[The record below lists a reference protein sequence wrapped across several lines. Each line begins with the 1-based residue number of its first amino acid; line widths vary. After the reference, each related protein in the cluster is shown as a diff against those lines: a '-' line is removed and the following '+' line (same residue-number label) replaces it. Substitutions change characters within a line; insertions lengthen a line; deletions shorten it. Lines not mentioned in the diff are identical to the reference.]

1 MRVSAK
7 YEVVKQDF
15 LENLAIEQKK
25 YPLTEREQMF
35 VNVILNLIEKLQEVD
50 SDRYC

>member
-1 MRVSAK
+1 MRVTAK

-15 LENLAIEQKK
+15 LSKITQEEKK
-25 YPLTEREQMF
+25 YPLSDREKMF
-35 VNVILNLIEKLQEVD
+35 VDVIISLIEKLQEID

>member
-1 MRVSAK
+1 MRVATK

-15 LENLAIEQKK
+15 LENLAVEQNK

>member
-1 MRVSAK
+1 MRVTAK

-15 LENLAIEQKK
+15 LNKITQEEKK
-25 YPLTEREQMF
+25 YPLSDREKIF
-35 VNVILNLIEKLQEVD
+35 VDVIISLIEKLQEID

>member
-1 MRVSAK
+1 MRISAK

-15 LENLAIEQKK
+15 LENLAAEQNQ

>member
-1 MRVSAK
+1 MSVAAK

-15 LENLAIEQKK
+15 LEKLAAERNK

-35 VNVILNLIEKLQEVD
+35 VNVILNLIE
-50 SDRYC
+50 